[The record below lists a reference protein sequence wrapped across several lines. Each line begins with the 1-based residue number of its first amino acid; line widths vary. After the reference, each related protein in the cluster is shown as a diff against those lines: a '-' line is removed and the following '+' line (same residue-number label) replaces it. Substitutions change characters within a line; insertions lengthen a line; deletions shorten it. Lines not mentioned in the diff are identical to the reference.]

1 MSLLDIFFL
10 NRGERCMNSV
20 FCRWLSGI
28 KPRSPSCSWLPS
40 NISAAQASKED
51 GKKNNFQ
58 VEQTGAKNPL
68 SIQK

>member
-1 MSLLDIFFL
+1 
-10 NRGERCMNSV
+10 MNSV